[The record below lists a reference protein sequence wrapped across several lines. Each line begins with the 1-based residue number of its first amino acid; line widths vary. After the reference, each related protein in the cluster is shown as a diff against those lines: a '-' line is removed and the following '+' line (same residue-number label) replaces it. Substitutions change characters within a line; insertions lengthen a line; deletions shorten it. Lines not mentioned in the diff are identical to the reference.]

1 MFPML
6 AQVESNPRGVRRN
19 SPIAGDCTDGT
30 DRAPATHA
38 AHDELKDATMAQ
50 TLPLPEPAFSG
61 VIHELATESTPARPE
76 IQYPP
81 AGAPNVVVVM
91 YDDVGFGA
99 ASTFGGPV
107 PTPALDRVA
116 AGGVSYNRFHTTALC
131 SPTRAALLTG
141 RNHHSAHMGGISEIA
156 YGFPGYDGI
165 IPRSTA
171 TVAEVL
177 RLNGYSTA
185 MFGKAHVTPMWETS
199 PAGPFDRWPTG
210 LGFERFYGFLGGEAS
225 QWEPALYDQTTPI
238 EPYVGRDDYHLTED
252 LADHTIEWMR
262 LQKAAAPN
270 KPFFVYFSPGATHAP
285 HHVWPEWIEKFRG
298 RFDDG
303 WDALREEIHARQ
315 LELGVIPP
323 GTALTPR
330 PDQIPSWDEYP
341 DRFKPVARRLMEVYA
356 GFLAHTDAQVTRL
369 LDALD
374 DLGQADNTLVVYLMG
389 DNGASGEGTV
399 HGAWSSPSFQNGEPE
414 DPEWLLAHI
423 DDFGSPRCENH
434 FNVAWAWA
442 LDAPFQWMKQV
453 ASHFGGSR
461 NGMAISWP
469 GGMSARGEMRSQ
481 FHHVIDL
488 VPTIL
493 DVAGIT
499 EPTSVNGIEQK
510 PIEGVSMRYT
520 FDDAAAPSRR
530 TTQYFE
536 ILGNRAI
543 YHEGWVAACFH
554 GRLPWVRSQAVEFGE
569 GERWELYRIEDD
581 FSEACDVAGE
591 FPDRLSELRAIF
603 DREACAHDVYPLSD
617 QTTLRALPHNRPS
630 LLDGETRFTLYRD
643 HVRQCELAT
652 VSLKN
657 TSFDLRATV
666 SIPAGGA
673 EGVVICQGGNMAG
686 WSLYVMDGVPAYHY
700 NLYGRVLTTIAGTGP
715 MPAGDAE
722 LGVTFEYDGGGLGKG
737 GMVSLQVNGA
747 VVGQGRLERTVP
759 FLFSMSGETLDVGVD
774 TGAPAGPYTGRFP
787 FTGRIDRI
795 EIETRPALTAD
806 ERQQLADGQA
816 RGALAGQ

>member
-1 MFPML
+1 MSVVLPGPERPF
-6 AQVESNPRGVRRN
+6 RGT
-19 SPIAGDCTDGT
+19 IA
-30 DRAPATHA
+30 
-38 AHDELKDATMAQ
+38 
-50 TLPLPEPAFSG
+50 
-61 VIHELATESTPARPE
+61 ELATDATPERPE
-76 IQYPP
+76 IDLPP
-81 AGAPNVVVVM
+81 EGAPNVVVVM
-91 YDDVGFGA
+91 LDDVGFGA
-99 ASTFGGPV
+99 AGTFGGPV

-116 AGGVSYNRFHTTALC
+116 AWGVTYNQFHTTALC

-171 TVAEVL
+171 TVAEIL

-252 LADHTIEWMR
+252 LADRTIEWMR
-262 LQKAAAPN
+262 LQKAAAPD

-285 HHVWPEWIEKFRG
+285 HHVWPEWIERFRG

-303 WDALREEIHARQ
+303 WDALRERTHARQ
-315 LELGVIPP
+315 LELGIIPP
-323 GTALTPR
+323 GTILTPR
-330 PDQIPSWDEYP
+330 PEQIPAWEDYP
-341 DRFKPVARRLMEVYA
+341 DRYKAIARRLMEVYA
-356 GFLAHTDAQVTRL
+356 GFLAHTDAQVGRL

-374 DLGQADNTLVVYLMG
+374 DLGQAENTLVVYLVG
-389 DNGASGEGTV
+389 DNGASAEGTL

-434 FNVAWAWA
+434 FNAPWAWA

-453 ASHFGGSR
+453 ASHFGGTR
-461 NGMAISWP
+461 NGMAVSWP
-469 GGMSARGEMRSQ
+469 RGIAARGELRSQ

-493 DVAGIT
+493 DAAGIA
-499 EPTSVNGIEQK
+499 EPAVVNGIEQK
-510 PIEGVSMRYT
+510 PIEGVSMRYS
-520 FDDAAAPSRR
+520 FDAADAPSVR

-543 YHEGWVAACFH
+543 YHDGWVAACFH
-554 GRLPWVRSQAVEFGE
+554 GRLPWVRSQAVGFGDD
-569 GERWELYRIEDD
+569 ERWELYRIGDD
-581 FSEACDVAGE
+581 FSEGRDLAAE
-591 FPDRLSELRAIF
+591 HPDKLVELQAVF
-603 DREACAHDVYPLSD
+603 DREARAYDVYPLSD
-617 QTTLRALPHNRPS
+617 QTTMRALPHNRPS
-630 LLDGETRFTLYRD
+630 LLEGRTQFTLYRD
-643 HVRQCELAT
+643 HVRQPELAT
-652 VSLKN
+652 VNLKN
-657 TSFDLRATV
+657 TSFDLRARLR
-666 SIPAGGA
+666 IPGGGA

-686 WSLYVMDGVPAYHY
+686 WSLYVQDGIPAYHY
-700 NLYGRVLTTIAGTGP
+700 NLYGRVLTTVAGTEP
-715 MPAGDAE
+715 VPDGDVV
-722 LGVTFEYDGGGLGKG
+722 LGVRFEYDGGGLGKG
-737 GMVSLQVNGA
+737 GQVHLSVNGA
-747 VVGQGRLERTVP
+747 EVAASRLERTVP

-774 TGAPAGPYTGRFP
+774 TGAPVGPYPHRFP
-787 FTGRIDRI
+787 FTGTIDRI
-795 EIETRPALTAD
+795 EITTRPALDDASAAQV
-806 ERQQLADGQA
+806 RDGQRRA
-816 RGALAGQ
+816 AEASQ

>member
-1 MFPML
+1 VSVVLPGPERPF
-6 AQVESNPRGVRRN
+6 RGT
-19 SPIAGDCTDGT
+19 IT
-30 DRAPATHA
+30 
-38 AHDELKDATMAQ
+38 
-50 TLPLPEPAFSG
+50 
-61 VIHELATESTPARPE
+61 ELATDATPARPE
-76 IQYPP
+76 IDLPP
-81 AGAPNVVVVM
+81 EGAPNVVVVM

-99 ASTFGGPV
+99 AGTFGGPV

-116 AGGVSYNRFHTTALC
+116 AQGLAYNQFHTTALC

-171 TVAEVL
+171 TVAEIL

-238 EPYVGRDDYHLTED
+238 EPYVGREDYHLTED
-252 LADHTIEWMR
+252 LADRTIEWMR
-262 LQKAAAPN
+262 LQKAAAPD

-285 HHVWPEWIEKFRG
+285 HHVWPEWIEQFRG
-298 RFDDG
+298 QFDDG
-303 WDALREEIHARQ
+303 WDALRERTHARQ
-315 LELGVIPP
+315 LELGIIPE
-323 GTALTPR
+323 GTVLTPR
-330 PDQIPSWDEYP
+330 PEQIPAWADYP
-341 DRFKPVARRLMEVYA
+341 DRYKPVARRLMEVYA
-356 GFLAHTDAQVTRL
+356 GFLAHTDAQVGRL
-369 LDALD
+369 LDAID
-374 DLGQADNTLVVYLMG
+374 DLDEVENTLVVYLMG
-389 DNGASGEGTV
+389 DNGASAEGTV

-434 FNVAWAWA
+434 FNAAWAWA

-461 NGMAISWP
+461 NGMAVSWP
-469 GGMSARGEMRSQ
+469 RGFAARGELRTQ

-493 DVAGIT
+493 DAAGIA
-499 EPTSVNGIEQK
+499 EPDVVNGIEQK
-510 PIEGVSMRYT
+510 PIEGVSMRYS

-543 YHEGWVAACFH
+543 YHDGWVAACFH
-554 GRLPWVRSQAVEFGE
+554 GRLPWVRSQAVEFGDD
-569 GERWELYRIEDD
+569 ERWELYRIGDD
-581 FSEACDVAGE
+581 FSQGRDLAADH
-591 FPDRLSELRAIF
+591 PDRLRELKALF
-603 DREACAHDVYPLSD
+603 DREARAYDVYPLSD
-617 QTTLRALPHNRPS
+617 QTTERALPHNRPS
-630 LLDGETRFTLYRD
+630 LLEGRTQFTLYRD
-643 HVRQCELAT
+643 HVRQPELAT
-652 VSLKN
+652 VNLKN
-657 TSFDLRATV
+657 TSFDLSARLR
-666 SIPAGGA
+666 IPAGGA

-686 WSLYVMDGVPAYHY
+686 WSLYVKDRIPVYHY
-700 NLYGRVLTTIAGTGP
+700 NLYGRVLTTVAGTQP
-715 MPAGDAE
+715 LPTGDVA
-722 LGVTFEYDGGGLGKG
+722 LGVRFDYDGGGLGRG
-737 GMVSLQVNGA
+737 GQVHLTVDGA
-747 VVGQGRLERTVP
+747 EVASGRLERTVP

-774 TGAPAGPYTGRFP
+774 TGAPAGPYPHRFP
-787 FTGRIDRI
+787 FTGTIERI
-795 EIETRPALTAD
+795 EITTRPGLDAAST
-806 ERQQLADGQA
+806 EQVREGQQRAAMASQ
-816 RGALAGQ
+816 

>member
-1 MFPML
+1 MT
-6 AQVESNPRGVRRN
+6 ATESSTR
-19 SPIAGDCTDGT
+19 
-30 DRAPATHA
+30 
-38 AHDELKDATMAQ
+38 
-50 TLPLPEPAFSG
+50 PLPHPERPFGG
-61 VIHELATESTPARPE
+61 VIAELATGSTPSRPE
-76 IQYPP
+76 IERAPS
-81 AGAPNVVVVM
+81 GAPNVVVVM
-91 YDDVGFGA
+91 FDDVGFGA

-116 AGGVSYNRFHTTALC
+116 ARGLTYNRFHTTALC

-171 TVAEVL
+171 TVAEIL

-225 QWEPALYDQTTPI
+225 QWEPALYDQTTPV

-252 LADHTIEWMR
+252 LADRTIEWMR
-262 LQKAAAPN
+262 LQKAAAPD

-285 HHVWPEWIEKFRG
+285 HHVWPEWIERFKG
-298 RFDDG
+298 RFDAG

-315 LELGVIPP
+315 LERGVIPP

-330 PDQIPSWDEYP
+330 PEQIPSWDEYP
-341 DRFKPVARRLMEVYA
+341 DRYKPVARRLMEVYA
-356 GFLAHTDAQVTRL
+356 GFLAHTDAQVMRL
-369 LDALD
+369 LDSLD
-374 DLGQADNTLVVYLMG
+374 ELGQADNTMVVYLMG
-389 DNGASGEGTV
+389 DNGASGEGTL

-414 DPEWLLAHI
+414 DPDWLLEHI
-423 DDFGSPRCENH
+423 EDFGSARCENH

-461 NGMAISWP
+461 NGMAVSWP
-469 GGMSARGEMRSQ
+469 AGMAARGELRSQ

-493 DVAGIT
+493 DVAGIG
-499 EPTSVNGIEQK
+499 EPAVVNGTVQQ
-510 PIEGVSMRYT
+510 PIQGVSMRYS
-520 FDDAAAPSRR
+520 FEDAAIPSRR

-536 ILGNRAI
+536 ILGNRAV

-554 GRLPWVRSQAVEFGE
+554 GRLPWTRSQALDFGE
-569 GERWELYRIEDD
+569 GERWELYRVDDD
-581 FSEACDVAGE
+581 FSEAHDVAAR
-591 FPDRLSELRAIF
+591 FPEKLQELKGIF
-603 DREACAHDVYPLSD
+603 DREARTFGVYPLSD

-630 LLDGETRFTLYRD
+630 LLEGKTSFTLHRD
-643 HVRQCELAT
+643 HVRLPELAS

-657 TSFDLRATV
+657 TSFDLRAKV
-666 SIPAGGA
+666 VIPEGGA
-673 EGVVICQGGNMAG
+673 TGVVICQGGNMAG
-686 WSLYVMDGVPAYHY
+686 WSLYVEDGRPVYYY
-700 NLYGRVLTTIAGTGP
+700 NLYGRILTRIAGAEP
-715 MPAGDAE
+715 LPPGDVE
-722 LGVTFEYDGGGLGKG
+722 IGVTFDYDGGGLGKG
-737 GMVSLQVNGA
+737 GAVRLTVDGA
-747 VVGQGRLERTVP
+747 EVATGRLDRTVP

-774 TGAPAGPYTGRFP
+774 TGAPVGPYPHRFP
-787 FTGRIDRI
+787 FTGTIERIDIDLHPELDAAQR
-795 EIETRPALTAD
+795 AAVH
-806 ERQQLADGQA
+806 DGQA
-816 RGALAGQ
+816 RAALAAE

>member
-1 MFPML
+1 MTTRL
-6 AQVESNPRGVRRN
+6 
-19 SPIAGDCTDGT
+19 PIP
-30 DRAPATHA
+30 DRPFA
-38 AHDELKDATMAQ
+38 
-50 TLPLPEPAFSG
+50 G
-61 VIHELATESTPARPE
+61 VIRELATDSTVARPE
-76 IQYPP
+76 IQRPP
-81 AGAPNVVVVM
+81 AGAPNVVVVL

-171 TVAEVL
+171 TVAEIL

-238 EPYVGRDDYHLTED
+238 EPYVERDDYHLTED
-252 LADHTIEWMR
+252 LADRTIEWMR
-262 LQKAAAPN
+262 LQKAAAPD

-285 HHVWPEWIEKFRG
+285 HHVWPEWIAKFRG
-298 RFDDG
+298 RFDEG

-315 LELGVIPP
+315 LELGVIPE
-323 GTALTPR
+323 GTVLTPR
-330 PDQIPSWDEYP
+330 PEQIPAWDEYP
-341 DRFKPVARRLMEVYA
+341 DRYKPVARRLMEVYA
-356 GFLAHTDAQVTRL
+356 GFLAHTDVQVGRV

-374 DLGQADNTLVVYLMG
+374 DLGQAENTLVIYLMG
-389 DNGASGEGTV
+389 DNGASGEGTL

-414 DPEWLLAHI
+414 DPEWLLAHL

-453 ASHFGGSR
+453 ASHFGGTR
-461 NGMAISWP
+461 NGMAVSWP
-469 GGMSARGEMRSQ
+469 RGIAARGELRTQ

-493 DVAGIT
+493 DAAGVT
-499 EPTSVNGIEQK
+499 EPAVVNGIEQK
-510 PIEGVSMRYT
+510 PIEGVSMRYS
-520 FDDAAAPSRR
+520 FDDPAAPSRR

-543 YHEGWVAACFH
+543 YHDGWVAACFH
-554 GRLPWVRSQAVEFGE
+554 GRLPWVRSQAVAFGE
-569 GERWELYRIEDD
+569 GERWELYRVGDD
-581 FSEACDVAGE
+581 FSQGRDLAAEH
-591 FPDRLSELRAIF
+591 PDKLRELQALF
-603 DREACAHDVYPLSD
+603 DREARAYDVYPLSD

-630 LLDGETRFTLYRD
+630 LLEGKTHFTLYRD
-643 HVRQCELAT
+643 HVRQSELAT
-652 VSLKN
+652 VSVKN
-657 TSFDLRATV
+657 TSFDLRAKLHV
-666 SIPAGGA
+666 PDGGA
-673 EGVVICQGGNMAG
+673 EGVLICQGGNMAG
-686 WSLYVMDGVPAYHY
+686 WSLYVKDGIPVYLY
-700 NLYGRVLTTIAGTGP
+700 NLYGRVLTSIAGTEP
-715 MPAGDAE
+715 LPSGDVE
-722 LGVTFEYDGGGLGKG
+722 LSVRFDYDGGGLGKG
-737 GMVSLQVNGA
+737 GLVHLAVNGTEVA
-747 VVGQGRLERTVP
+747 SGRLERTVP

-774 TGAPAGPYTGRFP
+774 TGAPAGPYPHRFP
-787 FTGRIDRI
+787 FTGTIERIDI
-795 EIETRPALTAD
+795 ELHPALDAAQ
-806 ERQQLADGQA
+806 RQQVVDGQA
-816 RGALAGQ
+816 RGALASH